1 MSSVTT
7 SSPPSIWSTSSS
19 PGWYRVWAAISVALL
34 ATFAVLAAVGSL
46 LARGASSTIESSTA
60 PSLIAVQ
67 DLFACVAEAYAAA
80 TVVFLSG
87 STGNEDR
94 VRRNLYLD
102 ARQRSAQ
109 QTERVA
115 GLVGDDPEVHEALSV
130 IAASLTTYSGQIE
143 ASRLANQADLP
154 GAEDQLRDAL
164 DLARTDIS
172 TSVTTVT
179 GRSQDRLDRQR
190 SDGRIVVGAA
200 VVVGV
205 IATVVLVQ
213 LQLGAFRR
221 SNRLLSLPLMLA
233 TGLTVVT
240 LLLLTGG
247 LVTRST
253 ALRNATRGGYDSI
266 ATTSQLQSSVFELQS
281 RLGLLL
287 LDAGGGGT
295 GSELSELLATIDG
308 DVDAISGGAD
318 SERERAAADELRVRW
333 DRYRLAATEI
343 VSLATAG
350 DTGAAVTELRG
361 QGLSSFNGVNTTI
374 ESVLSDNR
382 EQFANGVAEAA
393 GADRWL
399 PVYSIVLPV
408 LSVIGVLYG
417 VLRRL
422 GDYR

>member
-1 MSSVTT
+1 
-7 SSPPSIWSTSSS
+7 
-19 PGWYRVWAAISVALL
+19 
-34 ATFAVLAAVGSL
+34 
-46 LARGASSTIESSTA
+46 
-60 PSLIAVQ
+60 
-67 DLFACVAEAYAAA
+67 
-80 TVVFLSG
+80 
-87 STGNEDR
+87 
-94 VRRNLYLD
+94 
-102 ARQRSAQ
+102 
-109 QTERVA
+109 
-115 GLVGDDPEVHEALSV
+115 
-130 IAASLTTYSGQIE
+130 
-143 ASRLANQADLP
+143 
-154 GAEDQLRDAL
+154 
-164 DLARTDIS
+164 
-172 TSVTTVT
+172 VT

-205 IATVVLVQ
+205 IATLVLVQ

-221 SNRLLSLPLMLA
+221 SNRLLSHPLMLA

-287 LDAGGGGT
+287 LDAGGGGGGT

-382 EQFANGVAEAA
+382 EQFANGVAEEA